1 MKKLLPCLIR
11 MLLLLVATIVV
22 SGNLFA
28 QSIQVKGIVNDDSNQ
43 PLPGVSVVI
52 KGTHSGTI
60 TGSNGTF
67 TITVTAGQTLEFSS
81 IG

>member
-1 MKKLLPCLIR
+1 

-52 KGTHSGTI
+52 KGTQSGTI